1 LHCTA
6 LLLDAVVA
14 ILSYRHNIDNN
25 NTLHSLMRWIFACNP
40 HAPVTT
46 TTMHCTRTHTHT
58 QVRSGEIPGK
68 EAIRQVKKRM
78 FNRNANVVLYT
89 LTLLE
94 ALVKNC
100 GGPVQ
105 VRLISVA
112 LEIELVAH
120 VIVSMFTH

>member
-1 LHCTA
+1 
-6 LLLDAVVA
+6 
-14 ILSYRHNIDNN
+14 
-25 NTLHSLMRWIFACNP
+25 
-40 HAPVTT
+40 
-46 TTMHCTRTHTHT
+46 
-58 QVRSGEIPGK
+58 VRSGEIPGK

-105 VRLISVA
+105 VRLVLAA

-120 VIVSMFTH
+120 VGFSMFTH